1 MDQSLDF
8 RVKKDTRFLKLG
20 PGQPL
25 GSLSPED
32 RFRRQLRAMQLSD
45 EAINR
50 RPRPSMPRMPWE
62 GSDAVLTD

>member
-1 MDQSLDF
+1 MLDF
-8 RVKKDTRFLKLG
+8 RTRKDTHFRRPE

>member
-8 RVKKDTRFLKLG
+8 RVKKDTRFKKLE

-25 GSLSPED
+25 GSMSPED

-50 RPRPSMPRMPWE
+50 RPKPSMPVLPWQE
-62 GSDAVLTD
+62 